1 MAKINEGQQC
11 HNKLLSP
18 HIKPKVKRGTYG
30 ATEFSN
36 LGYLDLYRSRKN
48 TGVTNNIINGSF
60 PAGKFIPKKTLKI
73 PTAITQLRKHIKEHF
88 IPKKLQP
95 IPKPTTDCIK
105 KVYPLQPIR

>member
-73 PTAITQLRKHIKEHF
+73 PTAITQLRKLIKGALYTQKTATHS
-88 IPKKLQP
+88 KAHH
-95 IPKPTTDCIK
+95 
-105 KVYPLQPIR
+105 